1 MLKAFF
7 EPFLAEQNRW
17 FLWAPVFLG
26 FGIVL
31 YFSLNEEPSLW
42 PATGAALFFTLA
54 GILLRHSL
62 FLPMA
67 VAGLLVTAGFGAA
80 QFEAHMLR
88 QPMLQ
93 EKKEK
98 QTILGRVMV
107 INHLP
112 DGFRLWLT
120 DVQAENLSQ
129 KETPRTVRIKFR
141 YQEKIPKA
149 GDWISVPAMLYPLSK
164 PAETDAF
171 DFRRYAYFHGYG
183 ATGFAAGG
191 WRLAEGPKPTWR
203 QATVLFF
210 ERIRSRINA
219 ALLGDNKS
227 TESAIAAALISGD
240 QSGIDAG
247 ALSVMRASGISH
259 ILSVSGLHIALV
271 AGIVFFTLRALLA
284 LVPLLALSWPIKKI
298 AAFFALGAA
307 LFYTF
312 MCAAPVPAVRA
323 MVMSG
328 VILIAVLFDRR
339 ALSMRLIAF
348 AALITLLF
356 APSALLDPSFQL
368 SFGAVMAL
376 IAVYEKNEHAL
387 WERFQGKGLVGKAW
401 YYLVGSIITSVVAT
415 LATAPIILFTF
426 QQVTWY
432 GVLTNLIAVP
442 LSSFIIMPAGIMAV
456 LAIPF
461 GLEEWPL
468 SIMKEGIAWMVAA
481 ARFVAALP
489 GAVTTHPALPA
500 IAMPLIAV
508 GGLWLCLWQKRW
520 RFLGVIPLL
529 WGTLSFLVTPR
540 PAILVAD
547 DGLTLAINMDDGKRA
562 IRAEN
567 KEDFII
573 KTWLQRDGL
582 GPDGWRETHNIL
594 DMAEKGGEGPLS
606 CAGYNCIYTRGAVRV
621 GLPMTKES
629 AHDMCGK
636 VELIV
641 TPFEGTQCDSSKV
654 LWSKGNAQAIWID
667 GQDVKTIG
675 TRTEK
680 RLWN

>member
-17 FLWAPVFLG
+17 FLWAPAFFGL
-26 FGIVL
+26 GIVF
-31 YFSLNEEPSLW
+31 YFSLSDEPVLW
-42 PATGAALFFTLA
+42 PALCAILFFA
-54 GILLRHSL
+54 GAIFFLRHSV

-67 VAGLLVTAGFGAA
+67 VAGFLVVAGFGAA
-80 QFEAHMLR
+80 QFEAHIMR

-93 EKKEK
+93 EKTEK

-112 DGFRLWLT
+112 DGFRLWLS
-120 DVQAENLSQ
+120 DVQAESLSQ

-141 YQEKIPKA
+141 YQEKIPEA
-149 GDWISVPAMLYPLSK
+149 GDWISVPVMLYPLSK
-164 PAETDAF
+164 PAEPDAF
-171 DFRRYAYFHGYG
+171 DFRRYAYFYGYG
-183 ATGFAAGG
+183 ATGFAVGG

-203 QATVLFF
+203 QGIVLLF

-219 ALLGDNKS
+219 ALLGENKN

-247 ALSVMRASGISH
+247 ALSVMRVSGISH

-284 LVPLLALSWPIKKI
+284 LVPWIALSWPIKKI
-298 AAFFALGAA
+298 AALFALAAA

-328 VILIAVLFDRR
+328 VMLIAVLFDRR

-348 AALITLLF
+348 AALLTLLF

-376 IAVYEKNEHAL
+376 IAVYEKNEHEM
-387 WERFQGKGLVGKAW
+387 WERFRAQGMMGKMW
-401 YYLVGSIITSVVAT
+401 YYLLGSIITSIVAT

-442 LSSFIIMPAGIMAV
+442 LSSFIIMPAGIAAV
-456 LAIPF
+456 LGMPF

-468 SIMKEGIAWMVAA
+468 MVMKEGIAWMVAT

-489 GAVTTHPALPA
+489 GAVTFHPALPPY
-500 IAMPLIAV
+500 AMPLIAG
-508 GGLWLCLWQKRW
+508 GGLWLFLWQKRW
-520 RFLGVIPLL
+520 RFFGLIPLL
-529 WGTLSFLVTPR
+529 LGTLSFLITPR
-540 PAILVAD
+540 PDILVAY
-547 DGLTLAINMDDGKRA
+547 DGVTLAVRMDDGKRA

-573 KTWLQRDGL
+573 KTWLQRDGM
-582 GPDGWRETHNIL
+582 GPDGWREAISYF
-594 DMAEKGGEGPLS
+594 DVAEKGGEGPLS
-606 CAGYNCIYTRGAVRV
+606 CSEYNCTYKRGAVRV
-621 GLPMTKES
+621 GLPMTVEG
-629 AHDMCGK
+629 ATDMCGK
-636 VELIV
+636 VEFIL
-641 TPFEGTQCDSSKV
+641 TPFEETRCDSSKV
-654 LWSKGNAQAIWID
+654 MWSENSASAIYID
-667 GQDVKTIG
+667 GPDIKIIKTK
-675 TRTEK
+675 TEK